1 MKKIIAVILMS
12 SLLISGCTYNI
23 TKGDYEDDQKFYE
36 KVNKVCEDKD
46 ELSIATKNNR
56 SYKGKKLL
64 IANDTTSFINLG
76 FNYLEK
82 VNTNDISQIE
92 FMGTGA
98 SGIQGFLIGGVAG
111 GLVANVLSNP
121 AIGEAGNW
129 KIIPIS
135 IGIVVGGFI
144 GIIYSIIKPG
154 NTTIIITK

>member
-12 SLLISGCTYNI
+12 SLLISGCAYNI

-46 ELSIATKNNR
+46 ELLIVTKTNK
-56 SYKGKKLL
+56 SYMAKKLV
-64 IANDTTSFINLG
+64 IAIDSTSFFNLG

-82 VNTNDISQIE
+82 VKTNDISQIE
-92 FMGTGA
+92 FKGTGA
-98 SGIQGFLIGGVAG
+98 SGIQGFLFGGLAG

-129 KIIPIS
+129 KIVPIS

-144 GIIYSIIKPG
+144 GIIYSIINPG
-154 NTTIIITK
+154 NTTIILTK